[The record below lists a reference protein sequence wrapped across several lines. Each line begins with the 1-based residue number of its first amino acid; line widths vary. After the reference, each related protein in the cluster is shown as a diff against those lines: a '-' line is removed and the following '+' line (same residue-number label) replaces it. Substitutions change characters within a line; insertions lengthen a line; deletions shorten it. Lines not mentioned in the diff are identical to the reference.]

1 MVWCSG
7 LRSPIDGPS
16 FDLRTVDGVR
26 RSQIHL
32 RTVDPPTDRS
42 ALPWFPSATYLP
54 APPDPRIVDQSTDR
68 TMAPKKMVTYSKRG
82 KSKSVA
88 PSFRLIDEE
97 TDNDS
102 DPAYVPLNPR
112 ASRAAPR
119 STPRKVIPDVVTV
132 SQSDEEHT
140 LIGSPTGAA
149 SSSAGPMSESQSTH
163 SSQSESVQATRSNAK
178 SSTGSGENDQAASSD
193 EATSSESILH
203 QGMMTP
209 LR

>member
-1 MVWCSG
+1 MV
-7 LRSPIDGPS
+7 S
-16 FDLRTVDGVR
+16 FGTNDV
-26 RSQIHL
+26 
-32 RTVDPPTDRS
+32 
-42 ALPWFPSATYLP
+42 P
-54 APPDPRIVDQSTDR
+54 AG

-88 PSFRLIDEE
+88 PSFRLIDKDTE
-97 TDNDS
+97 NDS

-119 STPRKVIPDVVTV
+119 NTPRKVIPDVVTV

-149 SSSAGPMSESQSTH
+149 SSSEGPMYGSASASDSASGSSLPTLHNQSLSMLQGPTPNH
-163 SSQSESVQATRSNAK
+163 PQGLGRMTKQPRLMRQLAQRPF
-178 SSTGSGENDQAASSD
+178 
-193 EATSSESILH
+193 LH
-203 QGMMTP
+203 QGMMNP